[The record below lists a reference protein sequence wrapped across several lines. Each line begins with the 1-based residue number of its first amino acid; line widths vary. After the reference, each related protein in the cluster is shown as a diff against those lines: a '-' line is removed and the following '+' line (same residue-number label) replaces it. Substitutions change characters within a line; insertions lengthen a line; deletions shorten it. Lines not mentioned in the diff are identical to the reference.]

1 MKELTLSEI
10 SEVSGGRHSSFNVG
24 GFAVGV
30 FEMGAGAFIMT
41 TAAEGDIPGA
51 VGGLITYMNGYQ
63 TASKSL

>member
-10 SEVSGGRHSSFNVG
+10 SDVSGGRHSSFNIG
-24 GFAVGV
+24 GFAWGV
-30 FEMGAGAFIMT
+30 FQMGVGAVAMG

-51 VGGLITYMNGYQ
+51 VAGFATYVNGYL